1 MDHKM
6 RDSRRRL
13 LSWTWRGRKAGV
25 RTTIMLGFVAVLAIS
40 GAALVGIWTE
50 ARLLRSSYDSL
61 RADALPAISRLE
73 DLKTVSHAYMQAVI
87 AHAYAAIWDERYA
100 GERSAGDTEATLR
113 EVRIRGERLR
123 DSAAAVAGLGNMSR
137 MGIRGDPR
145 AEILSSV
152 ELFATQG
159 QKTVELADAGR
170 HEEVPALVEKMRYG
184 HAYLGKVVEGV
195 IQQKRIDIAGID
207 DVVRTALDR
216 VLLTLGVAGAVAI
229 PLTLLVGWYIANR
242 IARPIRQLRDAAE
255 HLAEGRFAVDVPLSP
270 GNEIGDL
277 ASSFREMARRLQ
289 QSMDALARQERLAGL
304 GQVAGTMSHEL
315 RNPLAVLRATL
326 ATLRRRLGGEAEDVQ
341 RSLARMD
348 RNIDRCAEILG
359 DLQDFANGAAVTR
372 APMALDAW
380 LNQVLDEHAVGGVVT
395 VRRELHS
402 GAVVP
407 IDQQRLRRAIV
418 NLVDNAAEALT
429 DPGWKMPAGGQRRI
443 TVATEL
449 AGDAVSVS
457 VADSGPG
464 IAPDVLPRIFE
475 PLFTTKSFGVGLG
488 LPLVRQIIEQH
499 GGTIDVE
506 APAGGGTRFVIR
518 LPRHT
523 AENQAP
529 LAA

>member
-1 MDHKM
+1 
-6 RDSRRRL
+6 
-13 LSWTWRGRKAGV
+13 
-25 RTTIMLGFVAVLAIS
+25 MLGFAAVLAIS
-40 GAALVGIWTE
+40 GVALVGIWTE

-73 DLKTVSHAYMQAVI
+73 DLKTVSHAYMQSVI
-87 AHAYAAIWDERYA
+87 AHAYAAMSAERDGPEQGA
-100 GERSAGDTEATLR
+100 KALGATRL
-113 EVRIRGERLR
+113 EVQIRADRLR
-123 DSAAAVAGLGNMSR
+123 DSTAAVAALANVHRIGF
-137 MGIRGDPR
+137 RGDPR
-145 AEILSSV
+145 KEIESSI
-152 ELFATQG
+152 ELFMGQG
-159 QKTVELADAGR
+159 QKIVELAAAGS
-170 HEEVPALVEKMRYG
+170 HNKVPALIEKMRYG
-184 HAYLGKVVEGV
+184 HGYLGKVVEGV

-207 DVVRTALDR
+207 DAVRTALDR

-255 HLAEGRFAVDVPLSP
+255 QLAEGRFEVAVPLSP

-359 DLQDFANGAAVTR
+359 DLQDFASGAAVTR
-372 APMALDAW
+372 EPVALDAW
-380 LNQVLDEHAVGGVVT
+380 LTQVLDEHAVGGVVT

-429 DPGWKMPAGGQRRI
+429 DPGWKVPAGGERRI

-449 AGDAVSVS
+449 AGDAVTLS

-499 GGTIDVE
+499 GGTVE
-506 APAGGGTRFVIR
+506 VESPADGGTRFVIR
-518 LPRHT
+518 LQRHT
-523 AENQAP
+523 TTESEAP